1 MLSVIIVL
9 LFFLALLG
17 AVQVLQGANLMAA
30 ADDIKASQAAIAT
43 ALATIAA
50 QQASQIS
57 QADAAAI
64 LANEN
69 TNLAAAQALIT
80 P

>member
-57 QADAAAI
+57 AADAAAI